1 MSTAPIA
8 SVVRK
13 VGFWQLLCRI
23 LAVMVGKRRGDR
35 GCIYIPGRIINRPDP
50 CIYDQFLLMQL
61 GLPVT
66 WDNPDFAI
74 MLGGVKQY
82 TYGLTAGTAYDL
94 AITIHNSS
102 REKPALGTTVKV
114 VWMEFGAGGTVTTL
128 IGTVVTD
135 VPVWPGT
142 SVIHVPWTTPGTP
155 GHYCLQ
161 AQISHPNDGNPANN
175 LGQNNTQVYAAHSQV
190 KGQIRIFNK
199 FLGAPAITI
208 IGNDRQTRPRNH
220 VEITVDSYVFKD
232 GSGKDLDP
240 MTTFAPREP
249 AWPAQVVPASFDFGP
264 DEPYRD
270 VTLIVDAPN
279 GPGPAEVFNVTA
291 RQDGTPLGGVTVTV
305 ERK

>member
-1 MSTAPIA
+1 VSSTSIA
-8 SVVRK
+8 SVNRK
-13 VGFWQLLCRI
+13 IGFWRYLCRI
-23 LAVMVGKRRGDR
+23 LGVLVGRRPGDQ

-50 CIYDQFLLMQL
+50 CIYDQYLLMQL

-74 MLGGVKQY
+74 LLGGVKQY
-82 TYGLTAGTAYDL
+82 TYDLSVSTTYDV
-94 AITIHNSS
+94 AITVHNSS

-114 VWMEFGAGGTVTTL
+114 VWMEFGAGGTVTTP
-128 IGTVVTD
+128 ITTVTTD

-142 SVIHVPWTTPGTP
+142 SVVHVPWTTPATP

-161 AQISHPNDGNPANN
+161 AQLFHPDDGNPANN
-175 LGQNNTQVYAAHSQV
+175 LGQNNTQVYTAHSQV
-190 KGQIRIFNK
+190 KGQMRIFNK
-199 FLGAPAITI
+199 FLNAPATV
-208 IGNDRQTRPRNH
+208 GKRQTRPRNH

-232 GSGKDLDP
+232 GVGKDVDP
-240 MTTFAPREP
+240 MEMFAPRAA

-264 DEPYRD
+264 NEEYRD

-279 GPGPAEVFNVTA
+279 GPGPSEVFNVTA
-291 RQDGTPLGGVTVTV
+291 KQDGTPLGGVTVTV

>member
-1 MSTAPIA
+1 MTATSIA
-8 SVVRK
+8 SVNRK
-13 VGFWQLLCRI
+13 VGFWLLLRRI
-23 LAVMVGKRRGDR
+23 LAVLVGKRRGDQ

-74 MLGGVKQY
+74 LLGGVKQY
-82 TYGLTAGTAYDL
+82 TYGLTANTTYDV
-94 AITIHNSS
+94 AITVHNSS

-114 VWMEFGAGGTVTTL
+114 VWMEFGAGGPVTTP
-128 IGTVVTD
+128 IATVVTD

-142 SVIHVPWTTPGTP
+142 SVVHVPWTTPLAP

-161 AQISHPNDGNPANN
+161 AQLSHPDDGNPANN

-190 KGQIRIFNK
+190 KEQIRIFNK
-199 FLGAPAITI
+199 YLGAPAI
-208 IGNDRQTRPRNH
+208 IGRDRQTRPRNH
-220 VEITVDSYVFKD
+220 VEITVDGYVFKD
-232 GSGKDLDP
+232 GVGKNLDP
-240 MTTFAPREP
+240 MTTFAPRP
-249 AWPAQVVPASFDFGP
+249 AAWPAGVMPAAFDFGP

-270 VTLIVDAPN
+270 VTLIIDAPN
-279 GPGPAEVFNVTA
+279 GPGPAEVFNVIA
-291 RQDGTPLGGVTVTV
+291 KQDGTPLGGVTVTV